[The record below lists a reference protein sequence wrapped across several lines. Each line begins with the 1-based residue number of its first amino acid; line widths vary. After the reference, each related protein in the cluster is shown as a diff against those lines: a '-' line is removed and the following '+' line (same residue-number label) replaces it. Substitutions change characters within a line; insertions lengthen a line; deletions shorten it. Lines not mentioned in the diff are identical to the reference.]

1 MSGMDVLRERI
12 ARALH
17 GNALE
22 LDPENCTFCRESIAQ
37 ADAVIEALGIA
48 EVATIAWDGEPSM
61 SGKPH
66 RMSLGGDH
74 DLEKIRRTI
83 VQVGSMKYKPG
94 ARIETR
100 YVTPWERTE
109 EDA

>member
-1 MSGMDVLRERI
+1 MSGMDVLRKRI

-37 ADAVIEALGIA
+37 ADAVIADLGLTEQREQGCTVAFNDDEPALHWA
-48 EVATIAWDGEPSM
+48 P
-61 SGKPH
+61 
-66 RMSLGGDH
+66 
-74 DLEKIRRTI
+74 RR
-83 VQVGSMKYKPG
+83 
-94 ARIETR
+94 R

-109 EDA
+109 EDG